1 MAISTINQNG
11 LNAPLTLTSPVLTT
25 PNLGTPSALV
35 LTNATGTPASINLT
49 NATGIP
55 ASALPSGTVV
65 KITPFQQSSLTGGTT
80 STTYIDSGWSF
91 TITTAIASSKIL
103 INSQFNISQQDTWCG
118 GSYIWLR
125 SISGG
130 AYNNLSGESSS
141 ISGYNMVAAVPGNN
155 NRSSGASFICFDTPA
170 VAAGTSI
177 TYKMQMKAWSSSNSL
192 KLGVSVTNSDNG
204 PGTTIAGTQ
213 YFVFTEIAP

>member
-1 MAISTINQNG
+1 MAISTINQAG
-11 LNAPLTLTSPVLTT
+11 LNAPLTLSSPVLTT

-35 LTNATGTPASINLT
+35 LTNATGTPSAINLS
-49 NATGIP
+49 NATALP
-55 ASALPSGTVV
+55 VTALPSGSIV
-65 KITPFQQSSLTGGTT
+65 KVTPFQQSSLTSATS

-91 TITTAIASSKIL
+91 TVTTAVANSKIL
-103 INSQFNISQQDTWCG
+103 INTQFNISQDDTWNG

-130 AYNNLSGESSS
+130 AYGNIAGESSS
-141 ISGYNMVAAVPGNN
+141 TSGYNMVAAVSGNN
-155 NRSSGASFICFDTPA
+155 NRSSGASFICFDTPS

-177 TYKMQMKAWSSSNSL
+177 TYKMQFKAWSSSNPL
-192 KLGVSVTNSDNG
+192 KLGVSSTNGNNG
-204 PGTTIAGTQ
+204 NATTTAGTQ